1 MQSSMAM
8 TNTTSK
14 TIQFDKNNP
23 LWNETP
29 KIGVEG
35 LIATVD
41 DEKELIR
48 RLIQVSEDNKK
59 LKLGFEQK
67 AIEER

>member
-1 MQSSMAM
+1 M
-8 TNTTSK
+8 TMTVHKNLATPSL
-14 TIQFDKNNP
+14 IQFDKSDP

-41 DEKELIR
+41 DNKELIKK
-48 RLIQVSEDNKK
+48 LVELNEYHKK
-59 LKLGFEQK
+59 LKAGR
-67 AIEER
+67 I